1 MLFSFFSPYCWTS
14 RCWLPRGLH
23 VAKTPTCI
31 SEVSSY
37 GRHFQ
42 IQMSLWSKLMTCGWC
57 GRELEETQVFS
68 ESYTL
73 TSDPVTFYKSCTA
86 GVNHHGKPLGIGAAT
101 TFSPRWESLVNFPI
115 SHALSPPLSLTH
127 PSLSLL
133 SQSSLTITHTED
145 FFGGGC
151 YVFYVF
157 CNLPFRISWLS
168 EQSGNYLKQL
178 LTILFTILY
187 PSKVLIHVLKTNLK
201 I

>member
-73 TSDPVTFYKSCTA
+73 TSDPVTFLQELYCRCKPSWKA
-86 GVNHHGKPLGIGAAT
+86 SGHWSSHHI
-101 TFSPRWESLVNFPI
+101 FSPMGILGKLSHQPCSL
-115 SHALSPPLSLTH
+115 S
-127 PSLSLL
+127 PSLSHPPFFVSSISEFSNYNTYWGFFWWWLL
-133 SQSSLTITHTED
+133 
-145 FFGGGC
+145 C
-151 YVFYVF
+151 
-157 CNLPFRISWLS
+157 
-168 EQSGNYLKQL
+168 L
-178 LTILFTILY
+178 LCFL
-187 PSKVLIHVLKTNLK
+187 
-201 I
+201 